1 MDIRSGAGQTWG
13 KYANNIHTL
22 NITKDLTGYKAGD
35 DIKFTATI
43 PQNGFP
49 HKNRCLVM
57 IDSLCFRLN
66 KPNLGNAAAPH
77 GGSIANFA
85 SSYINIMAELT
96 IAVSLDG
103 LGVMN
108 SYDTVNKQNDVV
120 GVVGLHLN
128 KGSALAQERF
138 VRSID
143 KGGDIFSRGVLAQ
156 SPFGKSLGI
165 RILDAVTL
173 KSLTH
178 SRLTADFDIGAINPA
193 NNQIR
198 VANGG
203 GLKVEVALVLRI
215 LFLDE
220 EDMKSV

>member
-1 MDIRSGAGQTWG
+1 MDIRIGAGQTWG

-22 NITKDLTGYKAGD
+22 NITQELVGYKKHD

-57 IDSLCFRLN
+57 IDSLSFRLH
-66 KPNLGNAAAPH
+66 KPGNNQGAVSTYVTAYT
-77 GGSIANFA
+77 SIT
-85 SSYINIMAELT
+85 AEPSL
-96 IAVSLDG
+96 AVSLDG

-120 GVVGLHLN
+120 GVVCLHLN

-138 VRSID
+138 VCSVD

-178 SRLTADFDIGAINPA
+178 SRLTADYDIGAINPQ

-203 GLKVEVALVLRI
+203 GLKIEVAIVLKI

>member
-1 MDIRSGAGQTWG
+1 
-13 KYANNIHTL
+13 
-22 NITKDLTGYKAGD
+22 
-35 DIKFTATI
+35 
-43 PQNGFP
+43 
-49 HKNRCLVM
+49 
-57 IDSLCFRLN
+57 
-66 KPNLGNAAAPH
+66 
-77 GGSIANFA
+77 
-85 SSYINIMAELT
+85 
-96 IAVSLDG
+96 
-103 LGVMN
+103 MN

-120 GVVGLHLN
+120 GVVGLHIN
-128 KGSALAQERF
+128 KGAGALAQERF

>member
-13 KYANNIHTL
+13 KFANNIHTL
-22 NITKDLTGYKAGD
+22 NIAQDLVGYKAGD

-57 IDSLCFRLN
+57 IDSFSFLLN
-66 KPNLGNAAAPH
+66 KPTALAPASTVNTYTTH
-77 GGSIANFA
+77 YESIM
-85 SSYINIMAELT
+85 SERSL
-96 IAVSLDG
+96 AVSLDG

-108 SYDTVNKQNDVV
+108 SYDTLNRQNDIV
-120 GVVGLHLN
+120 GVVDLYIN
-128 KGSALAQERF
+128 KAQGARQKASVSARY
-138 VRSID
+138 

-165 RILDAVTL
+165 RILDPVTL
-173 KSLTH
+173 KPLTH
-178 SRLTADFDIGAINPA
+178 TSSSDYP
-193 NNQIR
+193 Q
-198 VANGG
+198 ANGG
-203 GLKVEVALVLRI
+203 GRKTSISLVLKI

>member
-22 NITKDLTGYKAGD
+22 NITQELVGYKKHD

-57 IDSLCFRLN
+57 IDSLSFRLH
-66 KPNLGNAAAPH
+66 KPGNNQGAVSTYVTAYT
-77 GGSIANFA
+77 SIT
-85 SSYINIMAELT
+85 AEPSL
-96 IAVSLDG
+96 AVSLDG

-120 GVVGLHLN
+120 GVVDLYIN
-128 KGSALAQERF
+128 KGSATAITSRS
-138 VRSID
+138 VRSVN
-143 KGGDIFSRGVLAQ
+143 KGGDIFSKGVLAQ

-165 RILDAVTL
+165 RLLDAVTL
-173 KSLTH
+173 KPLTH
-178 SRLTADFDIGAINPA
+178 VLAATAIAPGTAGANTTGFPFGI
-193 NNQIR
+193 
-198 VANGG
+198 
-203 GLKVEVALVLRI
+203 KVGVSLVLKI